1 MNQKLTTAALLFGAL
16 LLAGPAFA
24 DCPGPFLRDVK
35 RSYENGKAAESR
47 GDKEAALF
55 SYHASFGDVC
65 EGANPYET
73 DAAKRAS
80 PIALELGASA
90 EKRGDFA
97 KAAQL
102 YDAGGQFAAAD
113 RAYIQAVRAKP
124 DDTFTYQG
132 ALEYYRNRAP
142 DSAFASNNASVLKI
156 TGAYKQDPKYL
167 AEVNAMPAKAI
178 ERATQREAASFN
190 EQYLKDYVQMIQG
203 RGDDP
208 TDANGIQRMI
218 AAQQAFVQKWKTDD
232 LVKEARTAL
241 DNLRM
246 WGNTTPDQQAA
257 KAVAAKVSQLAE
269 QHATVLRQKYSGA
282 PKLLEDAMDYY
293 RALGSE
299 NPKVGSSIGS
309 VRTQAM
315 KLGDEAS
322 AKQRLTLA
330 AEYYEVANASE
341 KAQAARDRMQQVAM
355 QKMQPSIDQAQKQ
368 AEAMAAEFG
377 DPAKVAE
384 MKKQAEAAR
393 KAMQEQQA
401 ASKTSNKKSADDL
414 EKELGL

>member
-1 MNQKLTTAALLFGAL
+1 MSTRFALVSLLYIATFATSALLV
-16 LLAGPAFA
+16 AGPAFA

-55 SYHASFGDVC
+55 SYHASIGDVC
-65 EGANPYET
+65 EGANPYES
-73 DAAKRAS
+73 DAAKRAA
-80 PIALELGASA
+80 PIALVLGASA
-90 EKRGDFA
+90 EKRGDFT

-124 DDTFTYQG
+124 EDTFTYQG

-142 DSAFASNNASVLKI
+142 DSAFAANNASIFKI
-156 TGAYKQDPKYL
+156 TGAYQQDPKYL
-167 AEVNAMPAKAI
+167 AEVNAMPANAI

-190 EQYLKDYVQMIQG
+190 EQYLKDYVQLIQG

-208 TDANGIQRMI
+208 MDANGIQRMI

-232 LVKEARTAL
+232 LLKEARAAL
-241 DNLRM
+241 DSLKM
-246 WGNTTPDQQAA
+246 WGNTTPDPQAA
-257 KAVAAKVSQLAE
+257 KAVATKVAQLAE
-269 QHATVLRQKYSGA
+269 QRATVLRQKYSGA
-282 PKLLEDAMDYY
+282 PKLLEEAMDYY
-293 RALGSE
+293 RAQGSD
-299 NPKVGSSIGS
+299 NPKVDSSIGS
-309 VRTQAM
+309 VRTQAL

-341 KAQAARDRMQQVAM
+341 KAQVARDRMQQVAM
-355 QKMQPSIDQAQKQ
+355 LKMQPSIEQAQKQ
-368 AEAMAAEFG
+368 AEAMAAQYG

-384 MKKQAEAAR
+384 MKKQAEAMR

-401 ASKTSNKKSADDL
+401 RSKS
-414 EKELGL
+414 E